1 MAYVIISKYFLMAMQ
16 EMTVKRIVKQRRKN
30 FFFFF
35 FYLEIN
41 EEYEFQSSFN
51 ILNMEIL

>member
-16 EMTVKRIVKQRRKN
+16 EMTIKRIVKQRRKN
-30 FFFFF
+30 FF

>member
-1 MAYVIISKYFLMAMQ
+1 MAYVIISKYFLMVMQ

>member
-35 FYLEIN
+35 YLEIN

>member
-35 FYLEIN
+35 LFRN
-41 EEYEFQSSFN
+41 K
-51 ILNMEIL
+51 